1 MTKDELHRYIE
12 ESKGSESNICQ
23 ICAYKDEKKVY
34 SDTWHDYKKDD
45 CVHIMSATKS
55 VMSLLIGIALDKG
68 QIGSIDDKVLDYF
81 PDYKVKRGEK
91 TIYDVTIKHLL
102 TMRAPYKGKGDPWS
116 KVCSSDNWTYAS
128 LDFLGGKKGLTEEF
142 NYKTV
147 CLHILSGILYKATNT
162 KTVDYANKYLFEP
175 LGIKPYKIFIARSAE
190 EHKQFT
196 IEKTP
201 KENVWFCDTEDLGT
215 PGYGL
220 CMSAEDMAKIG
231 LLCLNKGV
239 YDGKRIVSSGWIEE
253 MSRPRAIENQ
263 NWQGMEYGYLWWI
276 LDREKKIYAALGNS
290 GNVIYI
296 NPDKNIVIAVA
307 SYFKPTVMDR
317 VDFIREYIEPF
328 VCDISRR

>member
-12 ESKGSESNICQ
+12 ESKGNESNICQ
-23 ICAYKDEKKVY
+23 ICAYKNGQMVY
-34 SDTWHDYKKDD
+34 SDTWHDYKKNG

-55 VMSLLIGIALDKG
+55 VMSLLIGIAIDKG
-68 QIGSIDDKVLDYF
+68 QIGSVDDKVLDYF
-81 PDYKVKRGEK
+81 PDYKVKCGEK
-91 TIYDVTIKHLL
+91 AIYDVTIKHLL

-128 LDFLGGKKGLTEEF
+128 LDFLGGRNGLTDEF

-147 CLHILSGILYKATNT
+147 CLHILTGILYKATNI

-175 LGIKPYKIFIARSAE
+175 LGIKTHTNYYAETAE

-201 KENVWFCDTEDLGT
+201 KGNVWFCDTEDLGT

-231 LLCLNKGV
+231 QLCLNKGV
-239 YDGKRIVSSGWIEE
+239 YNGKRIISANWIDE
-253 MSRPRAIENQ
+253 MTRPRVIENQ

-296 NPDKNIVIAVA
+296 NPEKNIVIAVA

-317 VDFIREYIEPF
+317 VDLIRKHIEPF
-328 VCDISRR
+328 VFKLI